1 MDTLLIELAKQAP
14 NTVAIIVVVI
24 IFLNAISKRDADQC
38 KKDEKRDENQKERD
52 GEWRSFFKDLVAT
65 TAQDASK
72 RMQLTEAIL
81 EMVKEVLAVCKSTL
95 EAIQA
100 VKRSLDEHDDK
111 VDARID
117 AAQKATEAAIRRKP
131 SP

>member
-1 MDTLLIELAKQAP
+1 VDTLLIELAKQAP